1 MPENCGCEITQNFDG
16 SSKSYKRVLVVIIAI
31 NLLMFFVELSC
42 GFISKSTAL
51 LADSLDFLG
60 DTATYTISL
69 LVIGLPLATR
79 AKAGMFKG
87 ITLLFITL
95 WVLGTTGYRVMFI
108 EVPEPITMG
117 AIGVLAFSANV
128 ISALLLVRY
137 KDGDSNVRSVW
148 LCSRNDAIGNLAVII
163 AASGIAATETAWPDL
178 LVAFILAGLF
188 TNSAIQ
194 IIGQAKKELSE
205 SKIVKYEHS

>member
-1 MPENCGCEITQNFDG
+1 MSNNCGCGIDQNFDG
-16 SSKSYKRVLVVIIAI
+16 SSKSYKRVLIVIIAI
-31 NLLMFFVELSC
+31 NLIMFFVELS
-42 GFISKSTAL
+42 GGVISKSTAL

-69 LVIGLPLATR
+69 VVIGMPLATR
-79 AKAGMFKG
+79 AKAGLFKG
-87 ITLLFITL
+87 ISLLVIAA
-95 WVLGTTGYRVMFI
+95 WVLGTTGYRVIFI

-117 AIGVLAFSANV
+117 AIGLVAFSANV

-163 AASGIAATETAWPDL
+163 AASGIAASNTAWPDL
-178 LVAFILAGLF
+178 IVAFVLAGLF
-188 TNSAIQ
+188 INSAVQ
-194 IIGQAKKELSE
+194 IIKQSRAELKQSAMA
-205 SKIVKYEHS
+205 